1 MRKRLYQIVLS
12 VFLVGYLAVGV
23 ASHNRKSEFWK
34 PVYKKLRWMQTSFN
48 LWQNWG
54 MFAPP
59 PGSTSWM
66 KIEGVTASGETVE
79 IEPLF
84 DELEPGFFRWRYDR
98 LQKSALS
105 SFRESR
111 SALRKAIA
119 HNACYRS
126 AQAGQPVVKVNLLRD
141 RTWVLRPSK
150 RLKEPRPKARHKVSE
165 LGSFKCP

>member
-1 MRKRLYQIVLS
+1 MRRTLYRIVMS
-12 VFLVGYLAVGV
+12 VFVVCYLLVGIG
-23 ASHNRKSEFWK
+23 SHNRKSDFWK
-34 PVYKKLRWMQTSFN
+34 PVYKKLRIMQSGLC

-66 KIEGVTASGETVE
+66 TLEGITESGESVE

-84 DELEPGFFRWRYDR
+84 DRLEPGFFRWRYDR

-126 AQAGQPVVKVNLLRD
+126 ELAGEPVVEVKLIRD
-141 RTWVLRPSK
+141 RTWALRPSK
-150 RLKEPRPKARHKVSE
+150 RLAKKQPKPRNKVTEIASY
-165 LGSFKCP
+165 KCP